1 MVDENVN
8 VGPWSD
14 ADFKGTALSER
25 GVGVEDGMPSALRF
39 RSNVAKLVR
48 RRLAVDDRRADR
60 TTPAIFLLLP
70 TPPSSAGDTKRVPM
84 LDNGQSELSG
94 RLWFVGPS
102 PSSGRYIS
110 CSAEDDDALFKL
122 IEEMTFGD
130 VEAIV
135 FDPRVPSELRHY
147 SKGIG
152 SVDECEL
159 IQIGSVEI
167 TLDSVVAAVE
177 KTYLHKMIT
186 PDAQPK
192 EGPLW
197 ENEGKAWPKQ
207 NAEGLVQMYLEIA
220 LGTAFPTCTIRAE
233 QGMPEGRLD
242 IEIVEQDPVDRS
254 IELQHGLLE
263 LKVLR
268 SRGATGRPY
277 TDKSIKDWIKSG
289 VEQASE
295 YRDRKGAKWSALF
308 CFDMR
313 ADDLGEAKCFSH
325 VKRMAATLSVHLR
338 RWYIY
343 SSSAKLR
350 SASVAKKLTSAS

>member
-1 MVDENVN
+1 
-8 VGPWSD
+8 
-14 ADFKGTALSER
+14 
-25 GVGVEDGMPSALRF
+25 
-39 RSNVAKLVR
+39 
-48 RRLAVDDRRADR
+48 
-60 TTPAIFLLLP
+60 
-70 TPPSSAGDTKRVPM
+70 M

-102 PSSGRYIS
+102 PSSGRYVH
-110 CSAEDDDALFKL
+110 CSAEDDDALFTL
-122 IEEMTFGD
+122 VETMSLGD

-147 SKGIG
+147 SKGLNLA
-152 SVDECEL
+152 DECSL
-159 IQIGSVEI
+159 IQISSVEV
-167 TLDSVVAAVE
+167 TLESVVEAVE
-177 KTYLHKMIT
+177 KTYRQKMIT

-192 EGPLW
+192 EAPLW
-197 ENEGKAWPKQ
+197 ANEGKAWPKH

-220 LGTAFPTCTIRAE
+220 LVTAFPTCIIRPE

-242 IEIVEQDPVDRS
+242 IEIVEQDPLDRS
-254 IELQHGLLE
+254 IEQQHGLLE

-277 TDKSIKDWIKSG
+277 TDKFSKDWIKSG

-313 ADDLGEAKCFSH
+313 ADDVGEAKCFLH
-325 VKRMAATLSVHLR
+325 VKKMAAELGVHLR
-338 RWYIY
+338 RWYMY

-350 SASVAKKLTSAS
+350 SASVAKKLTRAS